1 MRMAD
6 YLMLSIWKDK
16 GAVGCDQNFS
26 VMKGMNQVTTQKNK
40 SEGHM
45 LKVVWKQKKVWLSIL
60 TVKWSV
66 FMTRSG

>member
-16 GAVGCDQNFS
+16 GGVGCDKNFS

-40 SEGHM
+40 SKGHM
-45 LKVVWKQKKVWLSIL
+45 LKVV
-60 TVKWSV
+60 
-66 FMTRSG
+66 